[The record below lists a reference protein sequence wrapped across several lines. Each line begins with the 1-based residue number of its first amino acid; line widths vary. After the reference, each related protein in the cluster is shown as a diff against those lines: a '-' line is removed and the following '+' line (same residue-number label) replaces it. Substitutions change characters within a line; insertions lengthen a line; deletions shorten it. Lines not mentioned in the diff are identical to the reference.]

1 MRTSWMGL
9 VVLSLSGLLVGCSS
23 GGNSA
28 ATTNLQTE
36 NQRLQQDNQNLRRAL
51 QERDAILAGRPDLSG
66 QLVSL
71 QQETA
76 QRDAR
81 IRDLET
87 QLKQQPAPQANA
99 PVDPGI
105 AGIETTYDRKKGEL
119 TVNLPADILFA
130 PGSAELKPTSRATLD
145 KVVAAIRKDYPG
157 KTIRVEGHT
166 DADPITRSKDQ
177 WIDNIDLSLNRAASV
192 SRYLISKG
200 VKQQNVVTAGW
211 GEAKP
216 KQSKP
221 ASRRVEI
228 VVVMG

>member
-1 MRTSWMGL
+1 MRCSWMGV
-9 VVLSLSGLLVGCSS
+9 VVLSLSALLVGGCSS

-28 ATTNLQTE
+28 GSAVQTE

-51 QERDAILAGRPDLSG
+51 AERDAILAGRPDMSG

-76 QRDAR
+76 ARDAR
-81 IRDLET
+81 IKELES
-87 QLKQQPAPQANA
+87 QLKQQPAAA
-99 PVDPGI
+99 PADPSI

-119 TVNLPADILFA
+119 TVNLPADILFT
-130 PGSAELKPTSRATLD
+130 PGSAELKPTSKSTLD

-166 DADPITRSKDQ
+166 DSDPITRTKDQ
-177 WIDNIDLSLNRAASV
+177 WIDNIDLSVNRAAAV
-192 SRYLISKG
+192 TRYLVSKG

-216 KQSKP
+216 KQNKP